1 MSTFSVDIGPSELCV
16 DGYFSLNVQVSD
28 LRFLPS
34 RYRALVHTS
43 EALRKLSGAIPPL
56 KKFADSL
63 YIMARRVD

>member
-1 MSTFSVDIGPSELCV
+1 
-16 DGYFSLNVQVSD
+16 VQVSD